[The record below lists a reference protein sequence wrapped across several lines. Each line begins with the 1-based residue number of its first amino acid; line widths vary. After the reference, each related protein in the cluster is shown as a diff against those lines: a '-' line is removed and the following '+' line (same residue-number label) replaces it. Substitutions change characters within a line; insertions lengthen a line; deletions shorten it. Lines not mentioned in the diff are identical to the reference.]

1 MISDITIIFVLLC
14 CSAFFSGSETAIFSL
29 SRVEFHR
36 LMESGTRS
44 SKNLIA
50 ALKKPRETIVT
61 ILLGNEFV
69 NVSISIVAAS
79 LINRMFRSS
88 VEAETFFSVLVITP
102 VVLIFGEILPKN
114 LSLRHAMPVS
124 QAVIWP
130 LRIFHYAVS
139 PLRVILSSF
148 ADFIVNLFGGQS
160 ATTSHS
166 FMEADYR
173 RLVDMGQREGAIDSE
188 ESEMIHNVFEFTD
201 KVVADILTP
210 ADRVFSLPVD
220 VKYESML
227 EKIRTAQFSRIPFY
241 EGDKSNIV
249 GIFHVR
255 DLMSIHSEKKS
266 GKRTE
271 IKNRLHPALFA
282 SSKMPLEDLLREF
295 QRAQLHMAIVKDD
308 SGNIVGL
315 VTMDDLLEEL
325 FGEIE
330 D

>member
-36 LMESGTRS
+36 LRESGTKS
-44 SKNLIA
+44 SRILIA

-79 LINRMFRSS
+79 LINRMFSSS
-88 VEAETFFSVLVITP
+88 VEAETIISVLIITP

-114 LSLRHAMPVS
+114 LSLRHSRSVS

-130 LRIFHYAVS
+130 LKIFHYVVG
-139 PLRVILSSF
+139 PLRVVLSAF
-148 ADFIVNLFGGQS
+148 ADFIVGMFGGKS
-160 ATTSHS
+160 PSSGHS

-173 RLVDMGQREGAIDSE
+173 RLIDMGQREGAIDSE

-201 KVVADILTP
+201 KVAADILTP
-210 ADRVFSLPVD
+210 VDRIFSLPVD
-220 VKYESML
+220 VGYDRMIE
-227 EKIRTAQFSRIPFY
+227 EIRSTQFSRIPFY
-241 EGDKSNIV
+241 DGDKENIV

-255 DLMSIHSEKKS
+255 DLMSVHSDKKS
-266 GKRTE
+266 GRLADMRS
-271 IKNRLHPALFA
+271 RLHPALFA
-282 SSKMPLEDLLREF
+282 SSKMPLEDLLKEF
-295 QRAQLHMAIVKDD
+295 QRTQLHMAIVKDD
-308 SGNIVGL
+308 SGKIAGL

>member
-79 LINRMFRSS
+79 LINKMFRSS
-88 VEAETFFSVLVITP
+88 VEIETFVSVLVITP

-114 LSLRHAMPVS
+114 ISLRHAMSVS
-124 QAVIWP
+124 QVVIWP